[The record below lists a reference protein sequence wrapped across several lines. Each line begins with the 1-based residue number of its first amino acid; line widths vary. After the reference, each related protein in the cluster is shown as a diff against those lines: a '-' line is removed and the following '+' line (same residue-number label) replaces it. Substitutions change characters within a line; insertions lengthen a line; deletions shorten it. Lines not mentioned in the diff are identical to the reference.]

1 MVEQTD
7 SPAGPLPILARMIA
21 TGISED
27 KARGYLRTQW
37 VRSGEE
43 IITDPEAVVVKYVL
57 KPPPI
62 TEHE

>member
-7 SPAGPLPILARMIA
+7 SSTGPLPILARLIA
-21 TGISED
+21 TGIDED
-27 KARGYLRTQW
+27 KARDYLRIQW

-43 IITDPEAVVVKYVL
+43 IITDPEALVVKYVL

-62 TEHE
+62 TERE